1 MADLGL
7 ALAAG
12 LVAAINPCGFALL
25 PVYLTLL
32 VLGDDSPGRV
42 VAVRRALGATAAMT
56 AGFVAVFGVV
66 GLVISPVAGAL
77 YRVLPWFTVGFGL
90 LLVLLAGWLLAGR
103 HLPSFGLRPVRGPRV
118 RRSAGSMTLFG
129 AAYASASLS
138 CTIAPFLAIVASS
151 FRAGSVLAGVG
162 LFVAYAAGMGLLVGV
177 AALAVALAR
186 PTALT
191 GLRRFGPALSR
202 IGGAVLL
209 VAGGYVAY
217 YGWHELSGAV
227 DDPVIAAAQQL
238 QQALVRAV
246 ETPGTA
252 WIAALFGL
260 LLTGVLT
267 ARTIRVR
274 RAGRTAAPGQEPG
287 DAPHTD
293 AGR

>member
-1 MADLGL
+1 MTDLGL

-32 VLGDDSPGRV
+32 VLGDDSPARA

-56 AGFVAVFGVV
+56 VGFVAVFGVV

-77 YRVLPWFTVGFGL
+77 YRFLPWFTVAFGL
-90 LLVLLAGWLLAGR
+90 LLVLLAAWLVAGR

-118 RRSAGSMTLFG
+118 RRSAASMALFG

-162 LFVAYAAGMGLLVGV
+162 LFVAYAAGMGLLVGA

-186 PTALT
+186 PATLT

-202 IGGAVLL
+202 TGGVVLF

-217 YGWHELSGAV
+217 YGWYELSGGV
-227 DDPVIAAAQQL
+227 DDPLIAAAQRLQL
-238 QQALVRAV
+238 ALVRTV
-246 ETPGTA
+246 EAAGTA
-252 WIAALFGL
+252 WIAVGFGL
-260 LLTGVLT
+260 LLIGALT
-267 ARTIRVR
+267 TRAVRARRT
-274 RAGRTAAPGQEPG
+274 GRTARRPDGQPGE
-287 DAPHTD
+287 
-293 AGR
+293 AGSGPAR

>member
-32 VLGDDSPGRV
+32 VVGDDSPGRW
-42 VAVRRALGATAAMT
+42 VAVRRALAATGAMT
-56 AGFVAVFGVV
+56 AGFVAVFGAV

-90 LLVLLAGWLLAGR
+90 VLVLLAGWLIVGR
-103 HLPSFGLRPVRGPRV
+103 QLPSFGLRPVRGPRV
-118 RRSAGSMTLFG
+118 RRSAGSMVLFG

-138 CTIAPFLAIVASS
+138 CTIAPFLAIVVSS
-151 FRAGSVLAGVG
+151 FRAGSVLGGAG

-186 PTALT
+186 PAARPTALT
-191 GLRRFGPALSR
+191 GLRRSGPVLSG
-202 IGGAVLL
+202 IGGVVLL

-217 YGWHELSGAV
+217 YGWYELTGAV
-227 DDPVIAAAQQL
+227 DDPIIAAAQEL
-238 QQALVRAV
+238 QQALVRLVEMPGVVGIAV
-246 ETPGTA
+246 
-252 WIAALFGL
+252 LFGL
-260 LLTGVLT
+260 LLTGALA
-267 ARTIRVR
+267 ARTIRAR
-274 RAGRTAAPGQEPG
+274 RTGRTA
-287 DAPHTD
+287 DRHHT
-293 AGR
+293 